1 MSESAT
7 PWTTA
12 HQASLSLTI
21 SWSLPKFMS
30 IESVIPSSHLIL
42 YHPVLLFSIF
52 PSDRVFSSESA
63 VHIRWTNCWS
73 FSFSINP
80 SNKYSGLISF
90 RIDWFDLLAVQGTL
104 KGFLQHYSLKA
115 SVPWCSAFF
124 MIQLSHLYMTTAKT
138 IALTILLLLLFVVL
152 QSIR

>member
-1 MSESAT
+1 MGFKLWASW
-7 PWTTA
+7 PWCLSVSWGQGWVLCA
-12 HQASLSLTI
+12 HSGARP
-21 SWSLPKFMS
+21 WSLPKFMS

-52 PSDRVFSSESA
+52 PSDRVFSNESA

-90 RIDWFDLLAVQGTL
+90 RIDWFDLLAV
-104 KGFLQHYSLKA
+104 KGPSGVFSSTTVQKHQFFSALPSL
-115 SVPWCSAFF
+115 
-124 MIQLSHLYMTTAKT
+124 LSSSHIHT
-138 IALTILLLLLFVVL
+138 
-152 QSIR
+152 